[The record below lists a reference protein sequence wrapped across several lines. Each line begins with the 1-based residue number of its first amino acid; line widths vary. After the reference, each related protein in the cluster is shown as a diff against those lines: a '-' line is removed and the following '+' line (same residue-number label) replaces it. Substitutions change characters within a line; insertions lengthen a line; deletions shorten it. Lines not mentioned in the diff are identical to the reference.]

1 MTARSF
7 EIFSTFTAV
16 IDILTSEL
24 MEEKKKKRKEKLERQ
39 SQLFISSVLKT
50 ALYYPRYISR
60 VRETY

>member
-24 MEEKKKKRKEKLERQ
+24 MEEKKKRKEKLERQ

>member
-24 MEEKKKKRKEKLERQ
+24 MEEKKKRKEKLERQ

-50 ALYYPRYISR
+50 ALYYPHYISR